1 LKNIILTFAF
11 VLFALAARAAAP
23 PEEVARGYMDSVK
36 SGDMERV
43 GSYMHPAALEKFKGI
58 LVQLAAV
65 IGNVDAETD
74 PKKNTA
80 IRILFGEEKPQNVK
94 DAVAKGLFVHFLT
107 NLSQAMPMLRQML
120 NDSAYDFIGHV
131 DEGGNQTHV
140 VYRAT
145 LTTGGA
151 AVTKMEVLTL
161 KRDGEEWKVML
172 TGDIESFVGGLTR
185 QLQHK

>member
-1 LKNIILTFAF
+1 LKIIAFVFAF
-11 VLFALAARAAAP
+11 AVCTLAARAAAP
-23 PEEVARGYMDSVK
+23 PEEIARGYMDSVK
-36 SGDMERV
+36 AGDMERV
-43 GSYMHPAALEKFKGI
+43 GTYMHPAALEKFKGI

-80 IRILFGEEKPQNVK
+80 IKILFGEEKPAGIK
-94 DAVAKGLFVHFLT
+94 DALPKNLFVHFLA

-120 NDSAYDFIGHV
+120 NDSTYEFIGHV

-145 LTTGGA
+145 LTTGGT
-151 AVTKMEVLTL
+151 AVTKMEVITL

-185 QLQHK
+185 QLQRK

>member
-1 LKNIILTFAF
+1 MKTI
-11 VLFALAARAAAP
+11 ALALAFAALTLSARAAAT
-23 PEEVARGYMDSVK
+23 PEEVARGYMDAVK
-36 SGDMERV
+36 AADMEHV
-43 GSYMHPAALEKFKGI
+43 GVFMHPAALEKFKGI
-58 LVQLAAV
+58 LVQLAEV

-80 IRILFGEEKPQNVK
+80 IKILFGEEKPQTVK
-94 DAVAKGLFVHFLT
+94 DAAAKGLFVHFLT

-120 NDSAYDFIGHV
+120 NDSTYDFIGHV

-145 LTTGGA
+145 LTTGGT

-161 KRDGEEWKVML
+161 KRDGEEWRVML

-185 QLQHK
+185 QLQRK